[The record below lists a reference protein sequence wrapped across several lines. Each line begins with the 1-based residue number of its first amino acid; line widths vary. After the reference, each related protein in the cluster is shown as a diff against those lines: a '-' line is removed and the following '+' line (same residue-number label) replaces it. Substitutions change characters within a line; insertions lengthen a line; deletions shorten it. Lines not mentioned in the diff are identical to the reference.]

1 MLAECQGGSGEGGGA
16 MARVPGSWG
25 HYRMLHTT
33 QVTTLSSL
41 STHPL
46 VFDLMI
52 FVCVNTCNIPPV
64 ILRGDALQGRRGG
77 CDEQGEDTVC
87 SLCSVDWLTVRL

>member
-33 QVTTLSSL
+33 QITTLSSL

-52 FVCVNTCNIPPV
+52 FAYFVKIICISKLIMHDLFLIIYN
-64 ILRGDALQGRRGG
+64 
-77 CDEQGEDTVC
+77 
-87 SLCSVDWLTVRL
+87 